1 MLTSSEAD
9 SFDNNY
15 KKKAEAVSG
24 AKKKEAVLAIYGDE
38 DLHSEPLLQT
48 RVSKLLNYMYTQI
61 QSYVFNRRR
70 HVNQQV

>member
-9 SFDNNY
+9 SFDNHY

-48 RVSKLLNYMYTQI
+48 RVSLLI
-61 QSYVFNRRR
+61 II
-70 HVNQQV
+70 

>member
-15 KKKAEAVSG
+15 QKKAEAVSG

-48 RVSKLLNYMYTQI
+48 RVSKPMNHKHKN
-61 QSYVFNRRR
+61 VFNR
-70 HVNQQV
+70 V